1 VGGSAGSTAGGIKAI
16 RLLLLWKQGIREL
29 SRLVH
34 PNGRFVIKVNG
45 EAMPE
50 NIVES
55 VWGFFAAYVGVFV
68 FFMLA
73 VMATDVDQM
82 TAFAAVAS
90 SLNNQGLGLG
100 LVASNYAPL
109 SDTATWLLTL
119 AMLMGRLELFT
130 MLVLLTPA
138 FWRR

>member
-1 VGGSAGSTAGGIKAI
+1 
-16 RLLLLWKQGIREL
+16 
-29 SRLVH
+29 
-34 PNGRFVIKVNG
+34 
-45 EAMPE
+45 
-50 NIVES
+50 
-55 VWGFFAAYVGVFV
+55 
-68 FFMLA
+68 
-73 VMATDVDQM
+73 
-82 TAFAAVAS
+82 VAS

>member
-1 VGGSAGSTAGGIKAI
+1 VGGSAGSTAGGIKVI
-16 RLLLLWKQGIREL
+16 RILLLIKQGMRETT
-29 SRLVH
+29 RLIH

-45 EAMPE
+45 EALPE
-50 NIVES
+50 NVVES

-73 VMATDVDQM
+73 VMATDLDQR
-82 TAFAAVAS
+82 TAFSAVAS

-100 LVASNYAPL
+100 LVAGNYAPL
-109 SDTATWLLTL
+109 TAPAKWLLAL